1 MQIKD
6 TDYVN
11 SMYIKAEN
19 SIKQDDILNEENTD
33 IQEVSN
39 IDFKN
44 NEKVLKKNKDN
55 LILDDGIAYKN
66 FLNKNKDTK
75 AKDNVFML
83 KELKDTFGHISN
95 TVKDKNIIEM
105 LEKGLDPEKNPPFT
119 MSNFISKSFGIDIE
133 NKEKETAQK
142 AKQESNVKADLNMN
156 GVDEEAIFNYEEILL
171 KSGLPLTNKNID
183 SIKSL
188 QNKFEKIDNINSNST
203 YNLLKKQGNI
213 TLEDIYTIKHSGNY
227 KEELLNLDNI
237 NDIDEQI
244 SNILT
249 SEEIP
254 LQEEN
259 IDIAKDF
266 IKNQVD
272 ITKENFEKY
281 NKLNNI
287 QNSFDISDILKKGA
301 INIGLN
307 KPISDINL
315 FENLDES
322 KLFKQYNQLMDILPN
337 VKTES
342 IQNLINNNVKLNLK
356 NIQKEYNKK
365 NAYENIE
372 ITEQA
377 LTERLNLAKIQMK
390 LTTEA
395 IYRLS
400 SNGIDIN
407 IKPLQNVISTLE
419 NMEISIYKDA
429 LKISNVPINN
439 ENVSKIQGFFNTFSD
454 IYPKL
459 VYSTFKEIANN
470 EIDFS
475 IKGISTSIKSKN
487 ILETFETF
495 KTVPDARFGDKIS
508 NLTKEFEKI
517 LDENGLETTKS
528 NLKAAKILTLNNMEF
543 NKQNLLN
550 VKVIDAKIDYVY
562 NNLHPIIASNMIKDG
577 FNPLERKIDELIH
590 YIDSFSNEFGQTSKE
605 KIAEQ
610 ILQLDNENILTK
622 EERAAIISVYKM
634 LNLIEKDNSG
644 SIGTL
649 LKSEKSVTLGNLLE
663 ASKAFK
669 KSKTKKEFDFK
680 IDNDTEI
687 KVGASPEEGITNSI
701 ERVINKNLEYNSLIL
716 NQIINN
722 LTPDKALE
730 YTKNSNTSIEKIY
743 EELKDNNSGVVSD
756 NKLNN
761 ILQKSKNLENIN
773 QNTLDYIIKNN
784 IPITINN
791 ISNVEAIINEN
802 LKNSN
807 VIQDFEDELKNRD
820 IKFGESILKVDE
832 ESQSFNQ
839 AISTLNEFEK
849 ENNDIFDDI
858 LNLEDLNDIKHMI
871 LKNKNVSSTIR
882 FMKDLNTA
890 ENGIYNLP
898 LRLSNGNI
906 TDFNMLVLNN
916 KALNE
921 KNVNLFLQFE
931 NNKNENIHT
940 YVKVSENGDFANI
953 TAKNG
958 SLLENIKNS
967 EEDILTI
974 LKKFN
979 IKPNKIKYSLD
990 DDKNIFN
997 LVDKTS
1003 ILNKLENLD
1012 SEFEEI
1018 V

>member
-75 AKDNVFML
+75 SKDNIFML
-83 KELKDTFGHISN
+83 KELKDTFAHISN
-95 TVKDKNIIEM
+95 TVNDENIIEM

-133 NKEKETAQK
+133 NKEKETEQK
-142 AKQESNVKADLNMN
+142 TKEESNVKADLNMN

-188 QNKFEKIDNINSNST
+188 QNKFEKIDNINSNSI

-244 SNILT
+244 SNILI

-287 QNSFDISDILKKGA
+287 QNSFAISDILKKGA

-307 KPISDINL
+307 KSISDINL

-322 KLFKQYNQLMDILPN
+322 KLFKQYNQLIEILPN

-342 IQNLINNNVKLNLK
+342 IQNLINNNVKVNLK
-356 NIQKEYNKK
+356 NIQEEYNKQ
-365 NAYENIE
+365 NTYENLE

-377 LTERLNLAKIQMK
+377 VSERLNLAKIQMK

-400 SNGIDIN
+400 SSGIDIN

-419 NMEISIYKDA
+419 NMEISSYKDA
-429 LKISNVPINN
+429 LKMSNISINN
-439 ENVSKIQGFFNTFSD
+439 ENVSKMQGFFNTFSGF
-454 IYPKL
+454 YPKL

-517 LDENGLETTKS
+517 LDENGLEATKS

-543 NKQNLLN
+543 NKENLLN

-622 EERAAIISVYKM
+622 EERTAIISVYKM
-634 LNLIEKDNSG
+634 LNLIEKDNSS

-649 LKSEKSVTLGNLLE
+649 LKSEKNVTLGNLLE
-663 ASKAFK
+663 ASKVFK
-669 KSKTKKEFDFK
+669 KAKTKKR
-680 IDNDTEI
+680 I
-687 KVGASPEEGITNSI
+687 
-701 ERVINKNLEYNSLIL
+701 
-716 NQIINN
+716 
-722 LTPDKALE
+722 
-730 YTKNSNTSIEKIY
+730 
-743 EELKDNNSGVVSD
+743 
-756 NKLNN
+756 
-761 ILQKSKNLENIN
+761 
-773 QNTLDYIIKNN
+773 
-784 IPITINN
+784 
-791 ISNVEAIINEN
+791 
-802 LKNSN
+802 
-807 VIQDFEDELKNRD
+807 
-820 IKFGESILKVDE
+820 
-832 ESQSFNQ
+832 
-839 AISTLNEFEK
+839 
-849 ENNDIFDDI
+849 
-858 LNLEDLNDIKHMI
+858 
-871 LKNKNVSSTIR
+871 
-882 FMKDLNTA
+882 
-890 ENGIYNLP
+890 
-898 LRLSNGNI
+898 
-906 TDFNMLVLNN
+906 
-916 KALNE
+916 
-921 KNVNLFLQFE
+921 
-931 NNKNENIHT
+931 
-940 YVKVSENGDFANI
+940 
-953 TAKNG
+953 
-958 SLLENIKNS
+958 
-967 EEDILTI
+967 
-974 LKKFN
+974 
-979 IKPNKIKYSLD
+979 
-990 DDKNIFN
+990 
-997 LVDKTS
+997 
-1003 ILNKLENLD
+1003 
-1012 SEFEEI
+1012 
-1018 V
+1018 